1 LSKSV
6 HSERLRSRTTSELE
20 NPVISWINVPKFNWD
35 LLSGWKGR
43 VVRFVRVLGP
53 YAAIELLLPGGS
65 LIALLLWLYQTQ
77 RRKTALGQNARRG
90 MFSRRDL
97 STKISQVGDFA

>member
-1 LSKSV
+1 M
-6 HSERLRSRTTSELE
+6 
-20 NPVISWINVPKFNWD
+20 ISWIKVPKFNWE
-35 LLSGWKGR
+35 LPVPANLSGWKGR

-65 LIALLLWLYQTQ
+65 LVAFLLWLYQTQ